1 MEKQGDQTM
10 TPQEVADFL
19 RLSLRTVMEKLRK
32 GELPAV
38 KVGRQWRI
46 SRSALES
53 KISSP
58 AKEANEMEAI
68 IERLR
73 EQKAKSVASDKELG
87 EKEGKSF
94 AKSADY
100 DDLKAAVDLA
110 GRIVTFY
117 QEYNYVDYDDLRS
130 NDVLEEYFKDLE
142 DNEHVKFECDDREP
156 YPLKSSSEQWVLGWC
171 VGVRDFWASL
181 PKDVR
186 S

>member
-53 KISSP
+53 KINKP
-58 AKEANEMEAI
+58 AKEGDEMEAV

-73 EQKAKSVASDKELG
+73 EQKAKSVSTDRELG
-87 EKEGKSF
+87 EAEGKRF
-94 AKSADY
+94 AKKADY
-100 DDLKAAVDLA
+100 DDLKAAVDL
-110 GRIVTFY
+110 VENLLSFY
-117 QEYNYVDYDDLRS
+117 NEHNYLSYSYLCEK
-130 NDVLEEYFKDLE
+130 EELE
-142 DNEHVKFECDDREP
+142 DYFNGLAEKGMRFDADDYEP
-156 YPLKSSSEQWVLGWC
+156 YPLKENALQWIFGWC
-171 VGVRDFWASL
+171 DGVRNFWASL
-181 PKDVR
+181 PNDIR
-186 S
+186 R